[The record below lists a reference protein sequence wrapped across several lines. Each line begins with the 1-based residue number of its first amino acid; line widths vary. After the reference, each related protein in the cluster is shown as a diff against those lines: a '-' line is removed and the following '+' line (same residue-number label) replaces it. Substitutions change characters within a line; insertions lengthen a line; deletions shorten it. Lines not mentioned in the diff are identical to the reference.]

1 VTNAEA
7 QRREQIIDDA
17 VAVGDLRRAE
27 EEADNYCADTES
39 LPENGAMS
47 PRFRARYLAAQ
58 VDLVAGRLRAAFD
71 RVQRLLP
78 LSAGL
83 APELVARLH
92 LMAAEASA
100 RLGREDEARAQL
112 ALVSAG
118 PVESRPLL
126 RLRALRIRLWLG
138 DLALVGYDLAACA
151 RELEATGDT
160 ANLALL
166 LCEEGRAHDRA
177 GNVPAAMAC
186 WRRAEDLT
194 RTDSDSAI
202 RADVLVQLGRID
214 HLRGRLADALDRFD
228 DACRCAA
235 AGPHVVEAMLRRGLV
250 RLELGRRE
258 QAAAEVAHLLDGP
271 PDSLPEELR
280 PLAEMTRY
288 LLADCKRES
297 ALPFPLPA
305 NRQLEARA
313 AARRGDVVA
322 ARDLYAAA
330 LAAEPSP
337 ERRARLAL
345 ALGMLA
351 AGGRDAGEARAWLGE
366 AEALARSQ
374 DLPEVLIRVLQMA
387 GQLAAEQESDDA
399 LAREFFEEAVLIGE
413 LQAERFRNIVDLNAY
428 RQLHGSVLRHLLR
441 SACRRGDAA
450 RVFQYQE
457 LERGRLLLDLLQT
470 ARTKTPGLSVFLQ
483 PKFTDLEKRIA
494 ACDQALN
501 AADPDASAGEDIHG
515 LRQERQELLLQ
526 RDRLFEGFL
535 SGRGRRGDALLPA
548 LPELADLQRS
558 LPAGTIYIA
567 PTLTA
572 DELYVLTVTR
582 AGPPTVLYGPG
593 SAPDLAADLKGLRR
607 CLADQLSRYRR
618 GLPMGRPDRLELDE
632 RLESLGRGPL
642 GIAIVEAL
650 ESQSE
655 RPRRVLWA
663 PDDLLHGFP
672 IHALRIGGRY
682 LIEDYEFV
690 WTFSGALVVHQARRR
705 KRRLGLFLRPA
716 LVVAEKPAVLPEAER
731 EAEGVAAAFFRSRR
745 LPAASISRESCR
757 SWLARARVAH
767 FACHAEFD
775 GERPLAARLILPSGE
790 AIHALEWLEE
800 PVAGLPLVTLSA
812 CRSAELA
819 PLVGREVF
827 GLVTGLLAGGVGVVL
842 AGLWPVADREV
853 PPLMWRFY
861 RHRLLHDLPTA
872 MALAQR
878 ETLEA
883 PGSFPLFWAVFALF
897 GDANALPAPGILGR
911 FLARRRFRRHRQRF
925 PT

>member
-7 QRREQIIDDA
+7 LRREQIIDDA

-27 EEADNYCADTES
+27 VEANDYCSYTEA
-39 LPENGAMS
+39 LPEDGAMS
-47 PRFRARYLAAQ
+47 PRFRARYIAAQ
-58 VDLVAGRLRAAFD
+58 VDLAAGRLRAALHRID
-71 RVQRLLP
+71 TLVP

-83 APELVARLH
+83 SPELVARLH

-100 RLGREDEARAQL
+100 RLRCEDEARAQL
-112 ALVSAG
+112 ALV
-118 PVESRPLL
+118 PDPPLTTRPLL

-138 DLALVGYDLAACA
+138 DLALIGDGLRACA
-151 RELEATGDT
+151 RDLESTGDT

-166 LCEEGRAHDRA
+166 LSEQGRALDRA
-177 GNVPAAMAC
+177 GNVPAALDC
-186 WRRAEDLT
+186 WRRADNLT
-194 RTDSDSAI
+194 QSDGDSAI

-214 HLRGRLADALDRFD
+214 HLRGRLGDALEHFD

-235 AGPHVVEAMLRRGLV
+235 AGPHAVEAMLRRALV

-258 QAAAEVAHLLDGP
+258 QAAAEVAHLLGGA

-288 LLADCKRES
+288 LLADGKGES
-297 ALPFPLPA
+297 AVPYPLPA
-305 NRQLEARA
+305 NRELEARA

-322 ARDLYAAA
+322 ARDLYAVA

-351 AGGRDAGEARAWLGE
+351 AAGPDAGEARAWLGE

-374 DLPEVLIRVLQMA
+374 DLPEVLIRVLQMG
-387 GQLAAEQESDDA
+387 GQLAAEQEGDDA
-399 LAREFFEEAVLIGE
+399 LAREFFKKVVLISE

-428 RQLHGSVLRHLLR
+428 RQLHGSVLRHLIR

-450 RVFQYQE
+450 RVFEYQE

-470 ARTKTPGLSVFLQ
+470 DRTKTPGLSLFMQ
-483 PKFTDLEKRIA
+483 PEFIELEKQIA
-494 ACDQALN
+494 ACDQVPN
-501 AADPDASAGEDIHG
+501 ADDPDVSSGKSTHG

-535 SGRGRRGDALLPA
+535 SDRGRRSDALLPA
-548 LPELADLQRS
+548 LPKLADLQRS

-567 PTLTA
+567 PSLTA
-572 DELYVLTVTR
+572 NELYVLTVTR
-582 AGPPTVLYGPG
+582 SSPARVIPVTG
-593 SAPDLAADLKGLRR
+593 SATALAADLESWRG
-607 CLADQLSRYRR
+607 CLADQLADYRH
-618 GLPMGRPDRLELDE
+618 GLQMRSSDRRELDD

-642 GIAIVEAL
+642 GIAIKQAL
-650 ESQSE
+650 EAQSD

-682 LIEDYEFV
+682 LIEDFEFV
-690 WTFSGALVVHQARRR
+690 WTFSGALQVHQARRR
-705 KRRLGLFLRPA
+705 KRRRSFFRPA
-716 LVVAEKPAVLPEAER
+716 LVVAEKARVLPEAER
-731 EAEGVAAAFFRSRR
+731 EGEGVAATFFRSQK
-745 LPAASISRESCR
+745 PAAEAVNRKSCR
-757 SWLARARVAH
+757 SLLARARVAH

-775 GERPLAARLILPSGE
+775 GERPLAARLMLPSGE
-790 AIHALEWLEE
+790 PIHALEWLEE

-812 CRSAELA
+812 CRSAEVA
-819 PLVGREVF
+819 PLMGREVF
-827 GLVTGLLAGGVGVVL
+827 GLVTGLLAGGVGAVL
-842 AGLWPVADREV
+842 AGLWSVTDHEV

-861 RHRLLHDLPTA
+861 RHRLLHELPTA
-872 MALAQR
+872 LALAQR

-883 PGSFPLFWAVFALF
+883 PGSSPLFWAVFALF
-897 GDANALPAPGILGR
+897 GDGNALPAPGILGR
-911 FLARRRFRRHRQRF
+911 FFARRRFRRHQERF